1 VDAWVVKLGGSLAE
15 SAALSEWLAV
25 LARAGRG
32 RTIVV
37 PGGGPFADA
46 VRAAQRRSGLDDST
60 AHSMALLA
68 MDQYGHQLAAMG
80 NRAFPGTFTL
90 TDTRPRID
98 AALAASSVAVWL
110 PARMTDAEPHLPRE
124 WDLTSDS
131 IAAWFA
137 GVLHARGL
145 VLVKSVA
152 LPEQLEMQE
161 LVQRSWVDA
170 RFPESAAAAGVPV
183 RVFGAGQQALLEQL
197 LASRQS

>member
-15 SAALSEWLAV
+15 SAALSEWLAA

-32 RTIVV
+32 RAVVV

-46 VRAAQRRSGLDDST
+46 VRAAQHRWGFDDSA

-68 MDQYGHQLAAMG
+68 MDQFGYQLAAMG

-90 TDTRPRID
+90 ADTRGRID

-110 PARMTDAEPHLPRE
+110 PARMTDAEPRLPRE

-131 IAAWFA
+131 IAAWLA
-137 GVLHARGL
+137 GILRARGL
-145 VLVKSVA
+145 ALVKSVA
-152 LPEQLEMQE
+152 LADQPEMRELLE
-161 LVQRSWVDA
+161 RGWVDA
-170 RFPESAAAAGVPV
+170 RFPEFAAAAGAPF
-183 RVFGAGQQALLEQL
+183 RLLGAGQQALLEQL
-197 LASRQS
+197 LASW